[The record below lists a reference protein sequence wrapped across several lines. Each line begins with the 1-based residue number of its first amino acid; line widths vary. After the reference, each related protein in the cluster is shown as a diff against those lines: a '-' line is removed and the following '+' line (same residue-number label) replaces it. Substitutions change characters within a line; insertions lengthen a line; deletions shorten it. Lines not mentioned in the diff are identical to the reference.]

1 MGDAMRSRGT
11 FFILPALA
19 FLVLLVVYPT
29 VYLYYMIFHSFNPL
43 YEVAVRFVG
52 LQNFSTLITDAD
64 AHYSIL
70 AMLILLGVAVPVEI
84 ALGTVLAIFY
94 TSSYLRG
101 KVVLRSVLLIP
112 LSIPAIITG
121 LNWKMI
127 FFTYGPLNA
136 FLESIGLPTQPWL
149 SAPFSNPFNTLFVL
163 AVLDIWQWTPFVALA
178 VASGVESVP
187 SFVKEAAEI
196 DGASR
201 IQILR
206 HIVLPLS
213 KTVII
218 IVLLFRIIDSL
229 KIFDTIYML
238 TAGGPGNVT
247 TTLPFYIYKVGFTLT
262 APKADI
268 GYASLLALVLLMIA
282 TMLVLFVLT
291 RALNVRRII
300 WGE

>member
-1 MGDAMRSRGT
+1 MRSQGVP
-11 FFILPALA
+11 FILPTLA
-19 FLVLLVVYPT
+19 FLVVLVVYPT
-29 VYLYYMIFHSFNPL
+29 IYLYYMIFHSFNPL
-43 YEVAVRFVG
+43 YEITVRFSG

-70 AMLILLGVAVPVEI
+70 AMLVLMGVTVPVEI
-84 ALGTVLAIFY
+84 ALGTLLAIFF
-94 TSSYLRG
+94 TSPHLRG
-101 KVVLRSVLLIP
+101 KVVLRSIMLVP

-121 LNWKMI
+121 LNWKMV
-127 FFTYGPLNA
+127 FFTYGPLNT
-136 FLESIGLPTQPWL
+136 FLESVGLPTQPWL
-149 SAPFSNPFNTLFVL
+149 SAPFGNPFNTLFVL

-178 VASGVESVP
+178 VASGIESVP
-187 SFVKEAAEI
+187 PFVKEAAEI

-201 IQILR
+201 TQLIR

-218 IVLLFRIIDSL
+218 IVLLLRIIDSL
-229 KIFDTIYML
+229 KIFDIIYML

-268 GYASLLALVLLMIA
+268 GYASLLAVVLLMIA
-282 TMLVLFVLT
+282 TALVLFVLT
-291 RALNVRRII
+291 RALNIKRVI

>member
-1 MGDAMRSRGT
+1 MRSQGT

-29 VYLYYMIFHSFNPL
+29 IYLYYMIFHSFNPL

-70 AMLILLGVAVPVEI
+70 AMFILLGVAVPVEI
-84 ALGTVLAIFY
+84 ALGTLLAIFL

-127 FFTYGPLNA
+127 FFTYGPLNT

-149 SAPFSNPFNTLFVL
+149 SAPFGDPFNTLFVL

-178 VASGVESVP
+178 VASGIESVP

-201 IQILR
+201 IQMLR

-213 KTVII
+213 KTVLI

-229 KIFDTIYML
+229 KIFDIIYML

-268 GYASLLALVLLMIA
+268 GYASLLAVVLLIIA
-282 TMLVLFVLT
+282 TLLVLFVLT
-291 RALNVRRII
+291 RALNVRRMI